1 MLFPLV
7 LTFAEL
13 SKWGEVLPALSL
25 PEYLRHGKTKG
36 QLSRHIH
43 VVEDQ
48 GQDVVKPVM
57 TYQFYSFSWYTLCR
71 ILSAPSCILFP
82 GYHSFEL
89 QRNLGSPASPT
100 EWSGSVTNAAPGSS
114 IIFWGCRKNFSKIII
129 YPRLFVVQNGGGL
142 FLCQCRQEPD
152 GVGPGEVK
160 ASVNKGTK
168 SRENTIAVHR
178 RHFGRSICSDHKI

>member
-100 EWSGSVTNAAPGSS
+100 EWSGSVANAAPGSS
-114 IIFWGCRKNFSKIII
+114 IIFEDVGRFFIKLLFTPGSLLCRMEVASSCVSAGRNQMEWVLVRWK
-129 YPRLFVVQNGGGL
+129 
-142 FLCQCRQEPD
+142 RQ
-152 GVGPGEVK
+152 
-160 ASVNKGTK
+160 
-168 SRENTIAVHR
+168 
-178 RHFGRSICSDHKI
+178 